1 MESPFMS
8 KPNKYNASGM
18 GANPNL
24 NTNVL
29 EFGPPTETGSQKA
42 TLRSDEGGSRQVSN
56 EQAPRETPFNQHGH
70 TGKVEPASVQPQIVA
85 ILPKNASYQE
95 FAEYV
100 EIHKGPKTDTEL
112 EELWDWRQ
120 KLLGVKVITGSVARS
135 MLPPDEQHLTL
146 KEREKKVIS
155 EAEAAGIQVE
165 RAPS

>member
-1 MESPFMS
+1 
-8 KPNKYNASGM
+8 
-18 GANPNL
+18 
-24 NTNVL
+24 
-29 EFGPPTETGSQKA
+29 
-42 TLRSDEGGSRQVSN
+42 
-56 EQAPRETPFNQHGH
+56 
-70 TGKVEPASVQPQIVA
+70 VA

-95 FAEYV
+95 FAKYV